1 MWTIYQHYKGN
12 LYLHEGT
19 ALHSETL
26 EPHEVY
32 RCLYDNSKGYLWV
45 RPQGMFHENLE
56 DNRPRFTPIGRVRRM
71 FPEDQRE
78 ALGFGYDA
86 WGRKTTIDEFI
97 ASYDSDENFRRGV
110 SYLFERFDGTLC
122 AKMTSIPF
130 ARGIVGFASVAT
142 KPEERGKGYAS
153 VLVQAVMGLSRHEDP
168 RTRFL
173 LFSEVSPVMYERL
186 GFWVVP
192 EELQLFRPSVA
203 MATGQAPLREAE
215 ARFLKSYF

>member
-1 MWTIYQHYKGN
+1 MWTIYKHYKGN

-32 RCLYDNSKGYLWV
+32 RCLYDNPKSHLWV
-45 RPQGMFHENLE
+45 RPQPMFHENL
-56 DNRPRFTPIGRVRRM
+56 DDATPRFMAIGRVRRM
-71 FPEDQRE
+71 FPEDRNE
-78 ALGFGYDA
+78 ALAFGYDA
-86 WGRKTTIDEFI
+86 WGGKYSKEEFV
-97 ASYDSDENFRRGV
+97 ASYDTDKNFRRGV
-110 SYLFERFDGTLC
+110 SYLFERLDGTVC
-122 AKMTSIPF
+122 AKMLSIPF

-153 VLVQAVMGLSRHEDP
+153 VLVQTVMGLHRREDP
-168 RTRFL
+168 TTRFL

-192 EELQLFRPSVA
+192 EELQLFRPSIA
-203 MATGQAPLREAE
+203 MATGVNPLRDDE
-215 ARFLKSYF
+215 ARFLREYF